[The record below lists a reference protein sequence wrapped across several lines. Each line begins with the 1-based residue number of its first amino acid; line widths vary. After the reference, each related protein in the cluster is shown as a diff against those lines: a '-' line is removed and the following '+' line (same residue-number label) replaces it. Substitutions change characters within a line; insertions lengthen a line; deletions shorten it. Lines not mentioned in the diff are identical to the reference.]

1 MNDIPTNIVYNGDN
15 LDIMR
20 DVTKF
25 PDESVDLIYLDPPF
39 FSGKDYD
46 IVWKD
51 GTEMKSYTAFTDKQF
66 YKKICR
72 KCAHEFH
79 DDSKF
84 CPECGS
90 SAKNAKKVQEKDINV
105 YVGWLKARLKECKR
119 ILKSNGSIYVHL
131 DWHAVHYVKVAMD
144 DIFGPKNFQNEI
156 IWRYRRWTAGSNKF
170 QRMHDNILFY
180 SKSNKEWTFNK
191 QYEPFSEKT
200 AIAKYER
207 KVVDGKS
214 VQNKEKLM
222 KRDPSKGV
230 VMHDVWE
237 IPFLHP
243 MSKERVGYKTQK
255 PLALLDRIIKASSNS
270 GDIVF
275 DPFCGCATALDAA
288 QKLGRKYIGIDISP
302 KAAELIHKRIPTAKI
317 VYTQLTMY
325 DLRAMEEY
333 HFQEWVCQKMLAKNT
348 SPDPSRP
355 SGADGGID
363 GHVEHPLKTHEYA
376 GSPIQVKRSEKIGRG
391 VIDEFAG
398 ALARKGKTVG
408 FFIALSFSDRAVAAT
423 KEIRKNSGINIVL
436 INAAD
441 LCEIPHYDFTL

>member
-1 MNDIPTNIVYNGDN
+1 MTDIPTNIVYNGDN

-84 CPECGS
+84 CPECGA
-90 SAKNAKKVQEKDINV
+90 SAKNAKKVQEKDINI
-105 YVGWLKARLKECKR
+105 YVGWLKARLMECKR
-119 ILKSNGSIYVHL
+119 ILKSTGSIYVHL
-131 DWHAVHYVKVAMD
+131 DHHAVHYVRVMMD
-144 DIFGPKNFQNEI
+144 DLFGIKNFQNEI
-156 IWRYRRWTAGSNKF
+156 IWHYFMGGKAKNFFARK
-170 QRMHDNILFY
+170 HDNILSY
-180 SKSNKEWTFNK
+180 TKGNIHTFNPMK
-191 QYEPFSEKT
+191 HTRRLDFKPSLKND
-200 AIAKYER
+200 AKNADTGKDEFGYYS
-207 KVVDGKS
+207 VVTMDDVWDIKS
-214 VQNKEKLM
+214 VFN
-222 KRDPSKGV
+222 
-230 VMHDVWE
+230 
-237 IPFLHP
+237 
-243 MSKERVGYKTQK
+243 MSKEYEGYPTQK
-255 PLALLDRIIKASSNS
+255 PLALLDRIIKASSNE
-270 GDIVF
+270 GDIIF
-275 DPFCGCATALDAA
+275 DPFCGCGTSIASASGN
-288 QKLGRKYIGIDISP
+288 GRRYIGIDISP

-317 VYTQLTMY
+317 VYTQLTMS

-436 INAAD
+436 IDAAD

>member
-1 MNDIPTNIVYNGDN
+1 MTDIPTNIVYNGDN

-20 DVTKF
+20 DITKF

-72 KCAHEFH
+72 KCTHEFH

-84 CPECGS
+84 CPECGA
-90 SAKNAKKVQEKDINV
+90 SAKNAKKVQEKDINI
-105 YVGWLKARLKECKR
+105 YVGWVKARLVECKR
-119 ILKSNGSIYVHL
+119 ILKSTGSIYVHL
-131 DWHAVHYVKVAMD
+131 DHHAVHYLKVAMD
-144 DIFGPKNFQNEI
+144 EIFGIKNFQNEI
-156 IWRYRRWTAGSNKF
+156 VWCYRTGGATKKRFSRK
-170 QRMHDNILFY
+170 HDSILFY
-180 SKSNKEWTFNK
+180 SKTDNYIFNSIK
-191 QYEPFSEKT
+191 DRIYYEKGFFNPQIDENGRYY
-200 AIAKYER
+200 AD
-207 KVVDGKS
+207 VLPVDF
-214 VQNKEKLM
+214 
-222 KRDPSKGV
+222 
-230 VMHDVWE
+230 WE
-237 IPFLHP
+237 IPAVINV
-243 MSKERVGYKTQK
+243 SKERLGYPTQK
-255 PLALLDRIIKASSNS
+255 PIALLDKIIKASSNE
-270 GDIVF
+270 GDIIF
-275 DPFCGCATALDAA
+275 DPFCGCGTSIASASANN
-288 QKLGRKYIGIDISP
+288 RKYIGIDISP

-363 GHVEHPLKTHEYA
+363 GHVEHPLKTREYA

-436 INAAD
+436 IDAAD